1 MKTSN
6 EKYILGKNKEL
17 KKIVLTGGPGAG
29 KTTALPYCIECLLS
43 AGFEVVVI
51 SEGAT
56 AVMNSGISVKSNV
69 VDAIEFQRSIMK
81 YQLLWENMAQ
91 SISYKTDRPLVLL
104 LDRCMIDN
112 KAYITKDE
120 WEKLIA
126 EFNLSELE
134 IFSRYDMIV
143 HLVTAAYGA
152 EYAYSCD
159 NNIQRGEKTI
169 EEARKTEDNIKS
181 AYYGHINIRY
191 IDNSTDFEMKKQR
204 VVNSIFEYL
213 NLAIPSIWQRKYI
226 VDKEN
231 FLNIINKF
239 NPQYRDIEQ
248 TYLLSSDS
256 NIERR
261 IRKIG
266 LDGQYAYYYTVKYRD
281 NSIGTKEQSIT
292 YEMYNL
298 LLKEADK
305 TRSTIKKRR
314 YYFSKDYIYYTV
326 DDFEESKNKLI
337 LEARISDK
345 NTNIE
350 FKEYDGTFDEVTDDK
365 NYLNYNI
372 SKRFPKELR

>member
-1 MKTSN
+1 MKASF
-6 EKYILGKNKEL
+6 IIGKNKTL
-17 KKIVLTGGPGAG
+17 KKIVLTGGPGGG
-29 KTTALPYCIECLLS
+29 KTTTLPYCIECLLS

-56 AVMNSGISVKSNV
+56 AIMNSGISARSNV
-69 VDAIEFQRSIMK
+69 VDTVEFQRSIMK
-81 YQLLWENMAQ
+81 YQLFWEDMVQ
-91 SISYKTDRPLVLL
+91 SIGYKTDRPLVLL

-112 KAYITKDE
+112 KAYITKEE
-120 WEKLIA
+120 WEGLIA
-126 EFNLSELE
+126 EFNLSELD
-134 IFSRYDMIV
+134 IFSRYDMVV

-159 NNIQRGEKTI
+159 NNVQRGEKTI
-169 EEARKTEDNIKS
+169 EEARRTEDNIKS
-181 AYYGHINIRY
+181 AYYGHLNIMY

-213 NLAIPSIWQRKYI
+213 NLAIPSIWQKKYI
-226 VDKEN
+226 VDKTS
-231 FLNIINKF
+231 FLNIITKF

-266 LDGQYAYYYTVKYRD
+266 LDEQYAYYYTVKYRD
-281 NSIGTKEQSIT
+281 NSIGTKEQNIT

-305 TRSTIKKRR
+305 TRNTIKKRR
-314 YYFSKDYIYYTV
+314 YYFSKDNIYYTV
-326 DDFEESKNKLI
+326 DDFEKSKNKLV
-337 LEARISDK
+337 LEARISNK
-345 NTNIE
+345 NANIE
-350 FKEYDGTFDEVTDDK
+350 FKEYDGIFDEVTNNKD
-365 NYLNYNI
+365 YLNYNI
-372 SKRFPKELR
+372 AKKFPKELM